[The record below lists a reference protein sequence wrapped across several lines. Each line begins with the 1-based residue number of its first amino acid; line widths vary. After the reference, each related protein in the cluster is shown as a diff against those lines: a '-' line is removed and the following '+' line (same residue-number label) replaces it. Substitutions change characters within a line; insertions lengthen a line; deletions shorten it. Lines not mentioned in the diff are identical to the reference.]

1 MQKFESFPDR
11 LQNGINKRLNCELVT
26 SKIKEVEVKRKEEI
40 KIVFPTRE
48 TKKELEI
55 MIPTFVIKLEQS
67 EEDEVVQKKRQN

>member
-1 MQKFESFPDR
+1 
-11 LQNGINKRLNCELVT
+11 LVT